1 MAKVITRMHSLNVQ
15 LRAWFIGSLMALSQ
29 LANGLPVVSDYDSVP
44 PLLAESA
51 KPMVMLAVSKDHQ
64 LFYKAFTDF
73 DDLDADGVVDTTYKN
88 SFEYAG
94 YFDSYK
100 CYQYDVTLKYFVPVS
115 VTTDKYCSGDNL
127 WSGNFLNWAT
137 MTRVDEVR
145 KVLYGGMRAIDTA
158 SNTVL
163 ERSYLANDAHSFAKY
178 YDGDDLPQ
186 LTPFTLSAS
195 CGAAPA
201 SKSAPT
207 YAAYKACR
215 LARGVTLCNTTR
227 YSGVLLS
234 QAVTAPPLMRAV
246 SGNYSLWAANERMQ
260 CLFSGESSAGGDN
273 GNDPDATGIFA
284 ATANPTSTAVV
295 TQRDGVK
302 VGDYSVK
309 VQVCV
314 SEALRGQE
322 DCKAYPSGN
331 LKPVGILQQFG
342 DDDSALFGL
351 MTGTYKKN
359 KSGGVLRK
367 NVSVFSDELN
377 VATDGTFKTAPST
390 GGIVNS
396 LNQLRLLNYNFNS
409 GSEGTYNSSD
419 NCDWGKNSFTNGSCT
434 NWGNP
439 FAEIMLECYRYLAGK
454 TPDSAFDADDTSY
467 FAGLTRQTTWTN
479 PQNATTA
486 CANLNVIGFNASTV
500 SYDGD
505 ELAKV
510 TDLATTKTA
519 QQLTKTVG
527 DGEGITGKYFFVG
540 ESGGSG
546 TTDNN
551 QICTAKLV
559 SDLGLV
565 EGTCPDA
572 PRLDGSYRLAGMAYQ
587 AHIADLRPDIVDKQT
602 VSTYGVT
609 LSPALPKV
617 TVVNPSNNKVISILP
632 ACRNNSV
639 SGNCA
644 IVDFKIVSQSVTATE
659 ARGTFYVNWE
669 DSEQGGDYDQDMS
682 GVISY
687 VLTTTSLT
695 VTSDVFGESTPN
707 AMGFGFVVSGTTED
721 GFHAMSG
728 IKNYVGYECTGGGC
742 TGSQAAASKTF
753 TLGTTSVAGSL
764 VSLLEQPLFYAAKWG
779 GFRDSNAT
787 NTPDLVTEWDRK
799 NNSTGNTGA
808 DGIPDNYFFAIDPKQ
823 LKNNLTSILISILE
837 RTSSGTSAAL
847 VSNTGAGEGALFQA
861 LYNPRVT
868 DASGAT
874 NVNWVGSLN
883 AYFIDRWGNM
893 RDDNATPHG
902 TLTADDSI
910 LDIYYDPYAKR
921 TYFQRY
927 QITSSGTRGS
937 PVGPADDILKLKP
950 IWSANS
956 NLAALSNLTTQRSYT
971 DLAST
976 GRYIFT
982 GIDRTGD
989 GQIGWDAWVNEV
1001 EPFVP
1006 ATFPN
1011 GATDNQYRLLG
1022 LTSANKSQA
1031 PDLINFIRGQEDIT
1045 GYRNRTVDYNNTGHP
1060 KPWLLGDI
1068 VNSSP
1073 VSVGRPNSSYD
1084 VSFNDETYME
1094 YKQKY
1099 EKRRQVV
1106 YVGANDGML
1115 HAFNAGFYDPNTL
1128 TYKLSS
1134 GAGEVEHPLGAELWA
1149 YVPYNL
1155 LPHLQWLTKADY
1167 PHVYY
1172 MDGPVKSY
1180 DVNIF
1185 TPDATHPG
1193 GWGTIIV
1200 AGMRFGGGDFTL
1212 DPDSDPDAATG
1223 DDITMRSGYVIMDV
1237 TDPEQP
1243 PVLIGEIA
1251 NYTLGFATADSTVMK
1266 FRAPNS
1272 SDGSYSSPA
1281 INRWFLLLGSGPSGH
1296 DPATKTKALN
1306 SAETSG
1312 NASIVV
1318 YDLQSKS
1325 IHSSLLSVQTSAF
1338 IGGITAADWNQDYSD
1353 DNFYFGTVSGT
1364 PTSPSGKLYR
1374 GVPTVSG
1381 SSVSFATSL
1390 VMNTNQP
1397 ISTAPTTLTDH
1408 LSNFWIYFGTGRFY
1422 VVDDNNSSSQQS
1434 YYGIKEPK
1442 SSGVMTNGAVTTSNL
1457 INTTDIQVF
1466 TGGAIRSK
1474 SSGSSPVTLSNGA
1487 SAAAFYD
1494 VVDEVSKVSGWYFDF
1509 SRSRSRNTNKSV
1521 VADQSLIFSEYQP
1534 SGLKCQPEGQGYLNA
1549 PHLFAGIPGFF
1560 APIGKDSS
1568 VKLNGK
1574 DLVNLS
1580 ASLGLGA
1587 PSAPQIHQNSSGV
1600 RNAVVQTSTGQI
1612 TWQTITASAVQGKRE
1627 TWREIFINW

>member
-1 MAKVITRMHSLNVQ
+1 MAGLIVRNYVRYLLLGLLIPMHSWVF
-15 LRAWFIGSLMALSQ
+15 AAPS
-29 LANGLPVVSDYDSVP
+29 VTDYDAVP

-73 DDLDADGVVDTTYKN
+73 DDLDADGVVDITYKN

-94 YFDSYK
+94 YFDSFK
-100 CYQYDVTLKYFVPVS
+100 CYQYDSTLNYFKPVS
-115 VTTDKYCSGDNL
+115 ITADKYCSGSDQ
-127 WSGNFLNWAT
+127 WSGNFLNWST
-137 MTRVDEVR
+137 MTRVDEMR
-145 KVLYGGMRAIDTA
+145 KVLYGGLRTVDTA
-158 SNTVL
+158 SETIL

-178 YDGDDLPQ
+178 YEGDDLEK

-195 CGAAPA
+195 CGTPV
-201 SKSAPT
+201 SSSAPGYGT
-207 YAAYKACR
+207 YKACK
-215 LARGVTLCNTTR
+215 LASGITLCNTTR

-234 QAVTAPPLMRAV
+234 QAVTTPPVMRAV
-246 SGNYSLWAANERMQ
+246 KGNFSLWAANERMQ
-260 CLFSGESSAGGDN
+260 CLFVGESSAGGDN
-273 GNDPDATGIFA
+273 GNDAAATGIFA
-284 ATANPTSTAVV
+284 ASSNPNPSDVAV
-295 TQRDGVK
+295 QRDSVK
-302 VGDYSVK
+302 IGDYSVK
-309 VQVCV
+309 VKVCV
-314 SEALRGQE
+314 SEALKGEE

-342 DDDSALFGL
+342 DDGSALFGL

-367 NVSVFSDELN
+367 NVTDFTDEVN
-377 VATDGTFKTAPST
+377 VATDGTFKAVPAS
-390 GGIVNS
+390 GGIVNT
-396 LNQLRLLNYNFNS
+396 LNKLRLVNYNFNS

-419 NCDWGKNSFTNGSCT
+419 SCTWGKNSFNNGECT

-439 FAEIMLECYRYLAGK
+439 FAEIMLECYRYMAGK
-454 TPDSAFDADDTSY
+454 SPDSAFDADDTSY
-467 FAGLTRQTTWTN
+467 LAGLTRQTTWTN

-505 ELAKV
+505 ELGKV

-519 QQLTKTVG
+519 QQLTKAVG
-527 DGEGITGKYFFVG
+527 DGENITGKYFFVG
-540 ESGGSG
+540 ESGGAG
-546 TTDNN
+546 ATDNN

-572 PRLDGSYRLAGMAYQ
+572 PRLDGSYRLAGMALQ
-587 AHIADLRPDIVDKQT
+587 AHTADIRPDIVDKQS

-609 LSPALPKV
+609 LSPALPKITV
-617 TVVNPSNNKVISILP
+617 TNPSNKKVVSILP

-644 IVDFKIVSQSVTATE
+644 IVDFKIVSQVVSATE

-682 GVISY
+682 GIISY

-695 VTSDVFGESTPN
+695 ITSDVFGESTPN
-707 AMGFGFVVSGTTED
+707 AMGFGFVVSGTTDD
-721 GFHAMSG
+721 GFHALSG

-742 TGSQAAASKTF
+742 TGGQAAASKTF
-753 TLGTTSVAGSL
+753 TLGSTSISGSL

-779 GFRDSNAT
+779 GFRDSNAS
-787 NTPDLVTEWDRK
+787 NTPDLTTEWDRK

-823 LKNNLTSILISILE
+823 LKNNLTSILVSILE

-861 LYNPRVT
+861 LYNPRVS

-893 RDDNATPHG
+893 RDDSAAPFG
-902 TLTADDSI
+902 RLTADDSI

-927 QITSSGTRGS
+927 QITASGGRGS
-937 PVGPADDILKLKP
+937 PVGAADDILKLKP
-950 IWSANS
+950 IWSAS
-956 NLAALSNLTTQRSYT
+956 ENLANLTNLTTQRNYA
-971 DLAST
+971 DNAST

-989 GQIGWDAWVNEV
+989 GQIGWDAWVNEI

-1011 GATDNQYRLLG
+1011 GATDNQFRLLG
-1022 LTSANKSQA
+1022 LTTANKTDA
-1031 PDLINFIRGQEDIT
+1031 PNLVNFIRGKEGLP
-1045 GYRNRTVDYNNTGHP
+1045 GYRNRTVDYKNTGVA

-1073 VSVGRPNSSYD
+1073 VSVGRPTASYD
-1084 VSFNDETYME
+1084 TSFGDNTYLE

-1099 EKRRQVV
+1099 EKRRQMV

-1115 HAFNAGFYDPNTL
+1115 HAFNVGFYDPNTL
-1128 TYKLSS
+1128 SYELS
-1134 GAGEVEHPLGAELWA
+1134 ANGEVEHPLGAELWA
-1149 YVPYNL
+1149 YVPYNV
-1155 LPHLQWLTKADY
+1155 LPHLQWLAKADY
-1167 PHVYY
+1167 PHTYY
-1172 MDGPVKSY
+1172 VDGSVRSY

-1200 AGMRFGGGDFTL
+1200 VGMRFGGGDFTL
-1212 DPDSDPDAATG
+1212 DPNSDADGNAA
-1223 DDITMRSGYVIMDV
+1223 DDITTRSGFIVMDV
-1237 TDPEQP
+1237 TDPESP
-1243 PVLIGEIA
+1243 PVLIGELA
-1251 NYTLGFATADSTVMK
+1251 NYTLGFASADSAVMK

-1272 SDGSYSSPA
+1272 SDGSYTSPD
-1281 INRWFLLLGSGPSGH
+1281 INRWFLLLGSGPSGY
-1296 DPATKTKALN
+1296 DTTTKTKALN
-1306 SAETSG
+1306 AAETSG
-1312 NASIVV
+1312 NASIII
-1318 YDLQSKS
+1318 YDLASKS
-1325 IHSSLLSVQTSAF
+1325 IHTSLYGIQTLAF
-1338 IGGITAADWNQDYSD
+1338 VGGITATDWNQDYMD
-1353 DNFYFGTVSGT
+1353 DDFYFGTVSGT
-1364 PTSPSGKLYR
+1364 AAAPSGKLYR

-1381 SSVSFATSL
+1381 SSVSFATSVL
-1390 VMNTNQP
+1390 FNANQP
-1397 ISTAPTTLTDH
+1397 ISAAPTTLADH
-1408 LSNFWIYFGTGRFY
+1408 LKNFWVYFGTGRFF
-1422 VVDDNNSSSQQS
+1422 VVDDNASVTQQS

-1442 SSGVMTNGAVTTSNL
+1442 TAGVMTNTTVAVSSL

-1466 TGGAIRSK
+1466 ADGSVRSK
-1474 SSGSSPVTLSNGA
+1474 SSGTSPVTLSNGG
-1487 SAAAFYD
+1487 SAGAFYD
-1494 VVDEVSKVSGWYFDF
+1494 VADEVSKTSGWYFNF
-1509 SRSRSRNTNKSV
+1509 SRTRSRNTTKSV
-1521 VADQSLIFSEYQP
+1521 VADQSLVFSEYQP

-1549 PHLFAGIPGFF
+1549 PHLFVGIPGYF
-1560 APIGKDSS
+1560 APLGKDTS
-1568 VKLNGK
+1568 VKFNGK

-1580 ASLGLGA
+1580 TSLGLGA
-1587 PSAPQIHQNSSGV
+1587 PSAPQIHQNSNGV
-1600 RNAVVQTSTGQI
+1600 RNAVVQTSTGQV
-1612 TWQTITASAVQGKRE
+1612 TWQTITAGSLPGKRE
-1627 TWREIFINW
+1627 SWREIPMTW